1 MDIAN
6 HISDYGIADVIG
18 MCGSVIFLLAFI
30 YANRVETMNKLL
42 FNAANLAGAIMLL
55 ISLWVKFN
63 LAAFVLE
70 AAWAV
75 IALVGLVAAL
85 RDRRRTSQ

>member
-1 MDIAN
+1 MDISN
-6 HISDYGIADVIG
+6 QISGYGIADAIG

-30 YANRVETMNKLL
+30 YANRAETINKLL
-42 FNAANLAGAIMLL
+42 FNAANLIGAIMLM

-75 IALVGLVAAL
+75 IALTGLVAAL
-85 RDRRRTSQ
+85 RDRRRISR